1 MVNLNNIS
9 SNIGAKIQEEI
20 NAIRKL
26 VLNKVLTISSL
37 LGIVLVTDLDI
48 IN

>member
-1 MVNLNNIS
+1 VNLNNIS
-9 SNIGAKIQEEI
+9 SNIGAIKQEEI

-26 VLNKVLTISSL
+26 TLNKFLTISSFV
-37 LGIVLVTDLDI
+37 GIELVIAFDI